1 MENKD
6 KEQKAQSAEEK
17 DIIGKDEFQEQA
29 EDTQSQVDDA
39 KTEEKS
45 DADKLAELEAKCQTM
60 HEDYLRLFAEFDNY
74 RKRTLKEK
82 SELIKSAGENIL
94 VDILPLVDDFE
105 RANKSMENSD
115 SVEGIREGVNL
126 IYNKLMNFLSSKGVK
141 AIETEGMD
149 FDTEYHEAITTIPAP
164 TSELKGKIVD
174 CTQKGYM
181 LNDKVIR
188 YSKVVIGE

>member
-29 EDTQSQVDDA
+29 EDTQSQADDA
-39 KTEEKS
+39 QTEEKS

-115 SVEGIREGVNL
+115 SVKGIREGVNL

-164 TSELKGKIVD
+164 KSELKGKIVD

-188 YSKVVIGE
+188 FSKVVIGE